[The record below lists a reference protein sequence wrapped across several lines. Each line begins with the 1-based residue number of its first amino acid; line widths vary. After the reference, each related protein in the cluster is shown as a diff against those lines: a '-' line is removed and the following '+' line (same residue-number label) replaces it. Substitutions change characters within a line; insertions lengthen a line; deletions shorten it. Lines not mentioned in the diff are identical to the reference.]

1 MQYKKFLIQQQ
12 SYNGTNYTD
21 VGSVVDTEATYH
33 VVCQEF
39 PFKYLPET
47 KELAKRDWYDENG
60 EDYYVLSDG
69 LKFKAYDLEAKFLY
83 VGTESSMQ
91 SDLKGF
97 IEFLYGKN
105 SGGAPVLAVYDEY
118 TKTGRRGITVLEVDN
133 ELLAYDDQNSEVIGQ
148 FKVKF
153 RVADPV
159 TRMTYSNDKIVVDE

>member
-12 SYNGTNYTD
+12 SYNGINYTN
-21 VGSVVDTEATYH
+21 VGSVVDTEATFH

-39 PFKYLPET
+39 PFKYLPES

-60 EDYYVLSDG
+60 EDYYVPSDG
-69 LKFKAYDLEAKFLY
+69 LKFKAYDLDAKFLY
-83 VGTESSMQ
+83 VGTEAQMQ

-105 SGGAPVLAVYDEY
+105 NSGSPVLAVYDEY
-118 TKTGRRGITVLEVDN
+118 TKTGRRGVTVQDVDP

-148 FKVKF
+148 FKIKF

-159 TRMTYSNDKIVVDE
+159 TNMKYVNGQIVIDE

>member
-1 MQYKKFLIQQQ
+1 
-12 SYNGTNYTD
+12 
-21 VGSVVDTEATYH
+21 
-33 VVCQEF
+33 
-39 PFKYLPET
+39 
-47 KELAKRDWYDENG
+47 
-60 EDYYVLSDG
+60 
-69 LKFKAYDLEAKFLY
+69 
-83 VGTESSMQ
+83 MQ